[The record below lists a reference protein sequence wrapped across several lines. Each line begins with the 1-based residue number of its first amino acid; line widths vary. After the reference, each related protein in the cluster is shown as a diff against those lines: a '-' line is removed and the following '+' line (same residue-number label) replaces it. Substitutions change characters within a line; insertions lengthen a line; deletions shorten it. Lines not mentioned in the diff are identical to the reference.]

1 MDVSAGG
8 GSIEIES
15 NRIESNRIESQ
26 VEDQNPD
33 EIGNDCLIRM

>member
-15 NRIESNRIESQ
+15 NRIESNRIPGGRSK
-26 VEDQNPD
+26 P
-33 EIGNDCLIRM
+33 